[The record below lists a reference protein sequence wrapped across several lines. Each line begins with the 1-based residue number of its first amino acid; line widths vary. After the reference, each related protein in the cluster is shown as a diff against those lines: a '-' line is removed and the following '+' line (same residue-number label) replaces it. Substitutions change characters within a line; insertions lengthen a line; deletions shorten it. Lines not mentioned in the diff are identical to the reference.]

1 MKYNKGD
8 NVEIMMEGFM
18 GVEFPTSATINE
30 ICYEVRTD
38 TGNGCYASMML
49 TEDELEKRLLK
60 K

>member
-1 MKYNKGD
+1 
-8 NVEIMMEGFM
+8 MEGFM

-49 TEDELEKRLLK
+49 TEDELEKDY
-60 K
+60 